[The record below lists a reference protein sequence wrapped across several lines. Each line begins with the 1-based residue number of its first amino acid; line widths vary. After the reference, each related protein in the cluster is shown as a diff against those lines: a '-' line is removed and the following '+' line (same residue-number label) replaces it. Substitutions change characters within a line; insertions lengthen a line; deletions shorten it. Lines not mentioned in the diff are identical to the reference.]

1 MNLVA
6 CYRSAETDT
15 GVKSVHVCRRT
26 KSDTRDE
33 DGRKEIASDRGL
45 SFLARIARAT
55 RGISG
60 SRKGVN
66 TSEDSSTANFLAF
79 TGIYFQI
86 MSKR

>member
-1 MNLVA
+1 MSPVA
-6 CYRSAETDT
+6 YYRSAKTDT
-15 GVKSVHVCRRT
+15 GVEFAHGCRR
-26 KSDTRDE
+26 KKGDTRDE

-66 TSEDSSTANFLAF
+66 TSLDSSPANFLAF
-79 TGIYFQI
+79 TGIYL
-86 MSKR
+86 